1 MWIYLLIFAIPL
13 FAYVGGKGKY
23 AQSEVFLKYYMLG
36 LALFVG
42 LSDMLGGYDRYI
54 YGEIFEGLADDIYAG
69 VSMSDSFAFSFFEP
83 GYMAFNWL
91 IAHVTGNRYIFIFLI
106 TLIMYTNFYIAFK
119 RHVTNYPLAFM
130 VFLGLM
136 FFFSFTYL
144 RQILGCSFAMLSI
157 KYLLERQ
164 RWKFFAII
172 VLVFLMHK
180 SGAIFAIMYFIPL
193 KKFNRTSVLIVFAA
207 CLLIGISGFAGSLYE
222 AYIEASDLGYR
233 VDYSRQDSARIG
245 YFIEVAIFSFIILS
259 NYKYIGNKKG
269 EVIFLN
275 MALVFC
281 CILLAFI
288 RSENGGRMTWYFIV
302 GLIVT
307 LANMINHVPR
317 MKTRQLQTIL
327 ISLFFILFLRLLIS
341 WDALVMPYKSFLT
354 PGYRKESGIRVKFEY
369 EKRYDEDKFYRLV
382 PFEKYQ

>member
-13 FAYVGGKGKY
+13 YAFIKKGAYTQHK
-23 AQSEVFLKYYMLG
+23 SFLKFFMLF

-54 YGEIFEGLADDIYAG
+54 YGEIYDSVADDLYAG
-69 VSMSDSFAFSFFEP
+69 ISMSDSYAFSYWEP

-91 IAHVTGNRYIFIFLI
+91 IAHITGNRYVFILLI
-106 TLIMYTNFYIAFK
+106 TVIMYTNFYIAFK

-164 RWKFFAII
+164 RWKFFAI
-172 VLVFLMHK
+172 VFFVFLMHK
-180 SGAIFAIMYFIPL
+180 SGIVFAIVYFIPL
-193 KKFNRTSVLIVFAA
+193 KKFKRKTVLVIFAI
-207 CLLIGISGFAGSLYE
+207 CLLIGVSGFAGAIYE
-222 AYIEASDLGYR
+222 AYIEMSDLGNDL
-233 VDYSRQDSARIG
+233 DYARQDSARFA
-245 YFIEVAIFSFIILS
+245 YLIEVAVFSYIILS
-259 NYKYIGNKKG
+259 NYKYVGEKK
-269 EVIFLN
+269 EEIIFLN

-307 LANMINHVPR
+307 FANMIHNVPR
-317 MKTRQLQTIL
+317 AKVRQLHTIL
-327 ISLFFILFLRLLIS
+327 MLLFFGLFFRITIS
-341 WDALVMPYKSFLT
+341 WGILVSPYKTFLT
-354 PGYRKESGIRVKFEY
+354 SGYRKGDYIREHYEY
-369 EKRYDEDKFYRLV
+369 DHRYDDDKFYRLV
-382 PFEKYQ
+382 PFENY

>member
-13 FAYVGGKGKY
+13 FAYTSVKGKY
-23 AQSEVFLKYYMLG
+23 AQSEGFLKVFMFG

-42 LSDMLGGYDRYI
+42 LGDMLGGYDRYI
-54 YGEIFEGLADDIYAG
+54 YGDIFDSLADDLYAG
-69 VSMSDSFAFSFFEP
+69 VSMSKSSVFSYFEP
-83 GYMAFNWL
+83 GYMIINWL
-91 IAHVTGNRYIFIFLI
+91 IAHITGNRYIFILLI
-106 TLIMYTNFYIAFK
+106 TFIMYTNFYIAFK

-157 KYLLERQ
+157 KYLLERK
-164 RWKFFAII
+164 RWQFFTILF
-172 VLVFLMHK
+172 LVFLMHK
-180 SGAIFAIMYFIPL
+180 SGAIFAIMYFLPL
-193 KKFNRTSVLIVFAA
+193 KKFKTTSVLIAFAI
-207 CLLIGISGFAGSLYE
+207 CMLIGVLGFAGFLYD
-222 AYIEASDLGYR
+222 AYIETADINNMFEYA
-233 VDYSRQDSARIG
+233 RQDDTRIA
-245 YFIEVAIFSFIILS
+245 YFFEVAVFSFIILG
-259 NYKYIGNKKG
+259 NYKYIGNKK
-269 EVIFLN
+269 EEIIFLN

-307 LANMINHVPR
+307 MTNLIKNVP
-317 MKTRQLQTIL
+317 KAKVKQLQTIMIVLFFGLFFRITTEWGNL
-327 ISLFFILFLRLLIS
+327 IS
-341 WDALVMPYKSFLT
+341 PYKTFLT
-354 PGYRKESGIRVKFEY
+354 SGYRNGDYIRERYEY
-369 EKRYDEDKFYRLV
+369 DYRYDDDKFYRLV

>member
-1 MWIYLLIFAIPL
+1 MWVYLLIFAIPL
-13 FAYVGGKGKY
+13 LAYTSEKGRYKN
-23 AQSEVFLKYYMLG
+23 SERFLKYYMFG

-54 YGEIFEGLADDIYAG
+54 YGDIFDSVANDLYAG
-69 VSMSDSFAFSFFEP
+69 VSMSNSYAFSYFEP
-83 GYMAFNWL
+83 GYMIFNWL
-91 IAHVTGNRYIFIFLI
+91 IAHITGNRYIFILLI

-119 RHVTNYPLAFM
+119 RHVTNYPLAFI

-164 RWKFFAII
+164 RGKFFAI
-172 VLVFLMHK
+172 VLLVFLMHK
-180 SGAIFAIMYFIPL
+180 SGIVFAIMYFIPL
-193 KKFNRTSVLIVFAA
+193 KKFDRSIVLAVFAL

-222 AYIEASDLGYR
+222 AYIEASDMNAQA
-233 VDYSRQDSARIG
+233 DYARQDNARIA
-245 YFIEVAIFSFIILS
+245 YILEVAVFSFIILG
-259 NYKYIGNKKG
+259 NYRYIGNKK
-269 EVIFLN
+269 EEIVFLN

-288 RSENGGRMTWYFIV
+288 RSENGGRMTWYFTI

-307 LANMINHVPR
+307 LANMIKNVPVQ
-317 MKTRQLQTIL
+317 KVRQLRSIL
-327 ISLFFILFLRLLIS
+327 IVLFFVLFTRIVVGWDILLS
-341 WDALVMPYKSFLT
+341 PYKSFLT
-354 PGYRKESGIRVKFEY
+354 SGHRDNDKVFLKYEY
-369 EKRYDEDKFYRLV
+369 DSQYDEDKFHRLL
-382 PFEKYQ
+382 PFQNYN